1 MKKIFFAI
9 CSFLLISNS
18 SLAQSSNDNPFLWNL
33 GDNTTLKLGGYVR
46 FCTSLDI
53 DGSLSSTD
61 FNPGAI
67 APDAS
72 YSDESELLF
81 DPTATRFSLEF
92 TQKDES
98 LGDIKIYVESD
109 FRASGSAMRLRQ
121 AYISLCGVTAGYA
134 WSFMSDLP
142 ANAPTIDIQGVASR
156 TFLRTTLV
164 GYRHNFSD
172 KLSAGISAELPKF
185 NALTS
190 ELAITEVNQNI
201 PDVPIYAQYKGKK
214 GHIKAAALLTTM
226 QYAKSSTSTE
236 RETTNGFGGQLS
248 GSLKVTPAI
257 TLYGQGIYGEGI
269 GRYIN
274 AISSYDVNLFATD
287 AGEIASVPMY
297 AASLGIN
304 GKVSK
309 KVSLAASYAIYSYD
323 SSNSS
328 KATSLYGDGD
338 YLSAT
343 IFYSPAKRISLGAE
357 FLSGSNQIMGG
368 TNGTAQRVSLMV
380 KYTL

>member
-1 MKKIFFAI
+1 MKKIFFAL

-18 SLAQSSNDNPFLWNL
+18 TFAQSSDDNPFLWEL

-46 FCTSLDI
+46 FCTSVDI

-67 APDAS
+67 SSSPS
-72 YSDESELLF
+72 FSDESELLF

-172 KLSAGISAELPKF
+172 NLSAGISAELPTL
-185 NALTS
+185 NCDAST
-190 ELAITEVNQNI
+190 LAITEVNQNI

-226 QYAKSSTSTE
+226 QYATSDSTTE
-236 RETTNGFGGQLS
+236 RETTSGFGGQLS
-248 GSLKVTPAI
+248 GSYKATPAI

-274 AISSYDVNLFATD
+274 AVSSYDINLFAAESGDIT
-287 AGEIASVPMY
+287 STPMY

-309 KVSLAASYAIYSYD
+309 KVSLAASYAYYSYD
-323 SSNSS
+323 NYETSNQI
-328 KATSLYGDGD
+328 LGYGD

-357 FLSGSNQIMGG
+357 FLNGHNTNGG
-368 TNGTAQRVSLMV
+368 TSGNASRVSLMV